1 MSLLMVGLS
10 HKTAP
15 VAQREKAT
23 MSDAA
28 ARAVL
33 RDLAGHDDIAEAV
46 ALSTCNRTE
55 LYVATDATARAEDLI
70 TEAFLRHTSI
80 GPGEFACARYALRD
94 ERAAAQLFRVA
105 SSLDSMVIG
114 ETEIQ
119 GQVRC
124 AWERAGEE
132 GTAGPLL
139 NRLFRQAIEV
149 GKSVRTT
156 TRIGAGASSVSTV
169 AVDLAEKVLADLPS
183 GRVLVIGAGHMAEA
197 TTQALVSHGV
207 RDVVVA
213 NRTVVTARELALRFG
228 GRGVGFDRLDRELAA
243 ADILISSTDA
253 PHPILGPAELA
264 PAVARRAGRPMV
276 LVDISVPRDID
287 PAVAD
292 LDGVALFDIDDL
304 ERVVEMNLADRR
316 AEAERGE
323 QVVAAAVDAFQA
335 WTRGMAAAP
344 AIVTMRAEAERLRRA
359 ELARVAA
366 QWDGLSED
374 EYRRLDQL
382 TRSIVNKLLHGPT
395 VRIREAAENG
405 DEETL
410 RSLAAMQEML
420 GLAEARSDS

>member
-1 MSLLMVGLS
+1 MVGLS

-23 MSDAA
+23 MSDVA
-28 ARAVL
+28 ARGVL
-33 RDLAGHDDIAEAV
+33 RDLAEQADIAEAV

-55 LYVATDATARAEDLI
+55 LYVSTDAPGRAEELL
-70 TEAFLRHTSI
+70 TEAFLAHTSI
-80 GPGEFACARYALRD
+80 GSSELACARYVMRD
-94 ERAAAQLFRVA
+94 DRAAAQLFRVT

-119 GQVRC
+119 GQVRT

-132 GTAGPLL
+132 GTAGPVL

-213 NRTVVTARELALRFG
+213 NRTVVTARELAMRFG
-228 GRGVGFDRLDRELAA
+228 GRGVGFDRLDGELSA
-243 ADILISSTDA
+243 ADIVISSTDA
-253 PHPILGPAELA
+253 PHPILGPDELA
-264 PAVARRAGRPMV
+264 PVIGGRAGRPMV

-323 QVVAAAVDAFQA
+323 HIVAAAVDAFQA

-344 AIVTMRAEAERLRRA
+344 AIVTMRAEAERLRCA

-395 VRIREAAENG
+395 VRMRRAAENG
-405 DEETL
+405 DEDAL
-410 RSLAAMQEML
+410 RSIADMQELL
-420 GLAEARSDS
+420 GLAEARIDS

>member
-1 MSLLMVGLS
+1 MSVLVVGLS

-33 RDLAGHDDIAEAV
+33 RDLVGVEGIDEAV

-55 LYVATDATARAEDLI
+55 LYVATDAPARAEAMLA
-70 TEAFLRHTSI
+70 EVFLRHTHI
-80 GPGEFACARYALRD
+80 GAGELACAQYTLRD
-94 ERAAAQLFRVA
+94 DRAAAQLFRVT

-119 GQVRC
+119 GQVRT

-132 GTAGPLL
+132 GTTGPVL

-149 GKSVRTT
+149 GKSVRST

-213 NRTVVTARELALRFG
+213 NRTVVTARELAMRFG

-243 ADILISSTDA
+243 ADIVISSTGA
-253 PHPILGPAELA
+253 PHPILGVPELA
-264 PAVARRAGRPMV
+264 PAIDHRPARPMV

-287 PAVAD
+287 PAVAE

-323 QVVAAAVDAFQA
+323 HIVTAAVDAFRA
-335 WTRGMAAAP
+335 WTRGIAAAP
-344 AIVTMRAEAERLRRA
+344 AIMNMRAEAERVRRA
-359 ELARVAA
+359 ELARIQA
-366 QWDGLSED
+366 QWDGLTD
-374 EYRRLDQL
+374 ADRDRLDQL

-395 VRIREAAENG
+395 VWLREAAESG
-405 DEETL
+405 DEDAV
-410 RSLAAMQEML
+410 RSLATMQDLL
-420 GLAEARSDS
+420 GLAEARIDS